1 MATLAITTGGTTTT
15 TTTCRRIAAA
25 ILVIVSFFAIVVHGK
40 TSRGPKPIIVE
51 TSESIRFADRPV
63 FH

>member
-1 MATLAITTGGTTTT
+1 MTTLATRTSRATVPTTSH
-15 TTTCRRIAAA
+15 RLAAA

-40 TSRGPKPIIVE
+40 TSRGPKPVIVE
-51 TSESIRFADRPV
+51 TSETIRFSDRPV